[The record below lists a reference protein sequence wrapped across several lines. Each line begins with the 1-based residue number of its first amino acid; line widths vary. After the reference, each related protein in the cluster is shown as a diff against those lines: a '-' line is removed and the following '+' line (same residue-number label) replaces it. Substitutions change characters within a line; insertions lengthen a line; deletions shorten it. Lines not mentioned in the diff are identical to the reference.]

1 MEEAQKHL
9 ACLLQSGIHAFK
21 SQQKMY
27 GHLKCPFL
35 HNYLFHEFSKINFLP
50 TLFLQ
55 DSLQIKISFAARD
68 CQNLIASYSPYMG
81 DSYRILCHSRKSPG
95 SQQCLGSWN
104 ITWNQSV
111 LKYQAQLLIYKKIV
125 ASNPLS
131 EFEDELHPNR
141 TIQVLEQ
148 FYHCPLWIVSLKLK
162 MANQSSHK
170 APCPPAWP
178 LSLTSVSDY
187 SLERSPCI

>member
-1 MEEAQKHL
+1 MRRLSPYSLKSMEEAQKHL

-27 GHLKCPFL
+27 GPLKCPFL
-35 HNYLFHEFSKINFLP
+35 RSYLFHEFSKISFLP

-55 DSLQIKISFAARD
+55 DSLQIKVLFAARD

-111 LKYQAQLLIYKKIV
+111 LKYQAQLLIYRKIV
-125 ASNPLS
+125 ASS
-131 EFEDELHPNR
+131 
-141 TIQVLEQ
+141 
-148 FYHCPLWIVSLKLK
+148 
-162 MANQSSHK
+162 
-170 APCPPAWP
+170 P
-178 LSLTSVSDY
+178 LSLKMS
-187 SLERSPCI
+187 CIPIEPFKCLNSFIIVPSES